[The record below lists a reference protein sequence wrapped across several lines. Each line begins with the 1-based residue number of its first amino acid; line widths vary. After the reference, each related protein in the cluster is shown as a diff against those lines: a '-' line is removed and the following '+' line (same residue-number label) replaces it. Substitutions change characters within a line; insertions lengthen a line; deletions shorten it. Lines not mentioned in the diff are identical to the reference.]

1 MVTPAMVL
9 LAVFQVLIFLTDVLL
24 LLLEALVDLPAP
36 LLRLLEEN
44 CPVSRPR
51 LSTGGQG
58 SLYLL
63 TIFLLQNP
71 AKHGLRHLE
80 VGDDAGGDT
89 GGEILLQLWHSD
101 VAELGNFLQ
110 AGENL
115 LYLTVPSLLLKVPE
129 IDWVKVGVSNYFLLL
144 DKLSVLRLNERFV
157 VEKTGVDL
165 ENLLKARPGRHYCLS
180 AF

>member
-1 MVTPAMVL
+1 MVGSMLTEAMIL

-80 VGDDAGGDT
+80 VGDDVGADT
-89 GGEILLQLWHSD
+89 GGEIPLQLRNSD
-101 VAELGNFLQ
+101 VAELGHFLQ
-110 AGENL
+110 TGENL
-115 LYLTVPSLLLKVPE
+115 LYLAVASLLLKVLY
-129 IDWVKVGVSNYFLLL
+129 KLL
-144 DKLSVLRLNERFV
+144 VLRLHERFV
-157 VEKTGVDL
+157 VEQTGVDL
-165 ENLLKARPGRHYCLS
+165 ENLLKA
-180 AF
+180 